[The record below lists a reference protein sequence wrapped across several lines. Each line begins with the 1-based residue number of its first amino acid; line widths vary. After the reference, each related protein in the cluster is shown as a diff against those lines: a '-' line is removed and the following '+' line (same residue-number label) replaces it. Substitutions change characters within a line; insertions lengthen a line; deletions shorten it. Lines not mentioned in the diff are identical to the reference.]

1 MRILNLTGFKNNN
14 LTALEIV
21 GKTKQGRMLWKCL
34 CDCGKETIV
43 SSSCIK
49 RGTIKS
55 CGCIINKNK
64 ITHNMSKTRFYNTYS
79 HIIQRCNNINNKDYK
94 NYGERGIK
102 VCDRWLESF
111 ENFRDDMYEKYLEHC
126 KDFGEKDTS
135 IDRIDVDGNY
145 ELNNCRWAT
154 TEEQNYNQRR
164 HKYD

>member
-1 MRILNLTGFKNNN
+1 MKNN
-14 LTALEIV
+14 
-21 GKTKQGRMLWKCL
+21 K
-34 CDCGKETIV
+34 
-43 SSSCIK
+43 
-49 RGTIKS
+49 
-55 CGCIINKNK
+55 INV
-64 ITHNMSKTRFYNTYS
+64 THNMSYTRFYKIWQS
-79 HIIQRCNNINNKDYK
+79 MKIRCYNKKAINYCDY
-94 NYGERGIK
+94 GARGISICK
-102 VCDRWLESF
+102 EWLESF